1 MPTLNAQRL
10 GTDTVQ
16 YRTGS
21 SNRVLVVSH
30 QQNINDA
37 GVNASI
43 TVMSRLRAG
52 RLTLLSLA
60 ESWTSNT
67 AINVR
72 VGRLTLLSLAESWTS
87 DTAVN
92 AESWTSD
99 TAVNAESWTSDTAVT
114 D

>member
-52 RLTLLSLA
+52 RLTLLSTLRTGRLTLLSPLRA
-60 ESWTSNT
+60 
-67 AINVR
+67 
-72 VGRLTLLSLAESWTS
+72 GRLTLLSLAESLTS
-87 DTAVN
+87 DI
-92 AESWTSD
+92 
-99 TAVNAESWTSDTAVT
+99 AVT
-114 D
+114 S